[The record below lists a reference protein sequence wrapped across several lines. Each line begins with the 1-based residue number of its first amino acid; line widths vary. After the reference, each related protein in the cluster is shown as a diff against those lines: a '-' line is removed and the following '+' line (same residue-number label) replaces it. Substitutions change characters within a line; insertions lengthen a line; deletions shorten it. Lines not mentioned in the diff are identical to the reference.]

1 MPTTM
6 VYSCFPAG
14 SGSAGSSD
22 GTRRIVSRLDP
33 SLALPLSREGIAC
46 RHRGPDDDFFCL
58 RYQVW
63 YPSQDCALRTRY
75 KTCTGCLNCDQG
87 RFNLKRHEREL
98 ARSRVFRTVA
108 L

>member
-6 VYSCFPAG
+6 VYSRLPAG
-14 SGSAGSSD
+14 TGLAGSSD

-33 SLALPLSREGIAC
+33 LPALPLSKEGIAC
-46 RHRGPDDDFFCL
+46 RHRGPEDDFFCL

-63 YPSQDCALRTRY
+63 YPSLDCAVRTRY
-75 KTCTGCLNCDQG
+75 KTCAGCLDCDQG

-98 ARSRVFRTVA
+98 ARLRFHRAVA

>member
-1 MPTTM
+1 VDRFHTTQ
-6 VYSCFPAG
+6 
-14 SGSAGSSD
+14 
-22 GTRRIVSRLDP
+22 R
-33 SLALPLSREGIAC
+33 LALTKEGIAC

-63 YPSQDCALRTRY
+63 YPSLDCAERTRY
-75 KTCTGCLNCDQG
+75 KTCVGCLSCDQG

-98 ARSRVFRTVA
+98 ALRRFRRDVA